1 MVDDAS
7 LTMKTIFFAI
17 LLTATAT
24 ATAQTYTN
32 GPLVEVSSTNLVFDC
47 VADDVAGQVGI
58 GSVNFPNTEVE
69 PWIVVNPINTSN
81 VVGIWQQD
89 RWNDGGSRSD
99 IIGTSFDGG
108 VTWQAVPLPGI
119 TLCTG
124 GTFQRA
130 TDPWLSFA
138 PDGALHAQVLAIDQD
153 PETGGF
159 GRNAILAS
167 ISTNGGLTWSAP
179 VTLIETNDINVLND
193 KNALTADP
201 TDSSLVYAV
210 WDRLQ
215 PFKNP
220 LADFTG
226 PTLFARSTDGGAAWE
241 PARVLNKPGKF
252 KQTIGNQ
259 IVVQPNGTLINVS
272 VYINARKGGKARNAI
287 AVQRS
292 FDHGITWDKKLK
304 RVVKTQPHSA
314 FDFNGTG
321 VFDPQS
327 HQALRT
333 GDVIPAVAVDPVT
346 GTIYAV
352 WQDSQFSGNGF
363 DEIAFAQ
370 SVDGRK
376 WSKPIK
382 INQTPGQGPG
392 PNRQAFNP
400 SIRVAAD
407 GTICVTYYDFRNNDH
422 NDPLLTDVWA
432 VFCKPSTNAPATVST
447 NWGNE
452 VRLTD
457 ESFDF
462 LQAPNARGFFLGDYE
477 GLAAA
482 GNDFLAFWSQPQ
494 DADRAN
500 IVFRR
505 LTPVP

>member
-17 LLTATAT
+17 LLAA
-24 ATAQTYTN
+24 AASAQTYTN
-32 GPLVEVSSTNLVFDC
+32 GPLVEVSSTNLFTDC
-47 VADDVAGQVGI
+47 TADNVGAQN
-58 GSVNFPNTEVE
+58 GLLFPSTEVE
-69 PWIVVNPINTSN
+69 PWIVVSPINSSN

-89 RWNDGGSRSD
+89 RWSDGGAR
-99 IIGTSFDGG
+99 GLVAGVSFDAGT
-108 VTWQAVPLPGI
+108 TWEPIAIPGL
-119 TLCTG
+119 TACSG
-124 GTFQRA
+124 DTFQRA
-130 TDPWLSFA
+130 SDPWLSFA
-138 PDGALHAQVLAIDQD
+138 PDGTLHALGLAFNED
-153 PETGGF
+153 PSGGF
-159 GRNAILAS
+159 GANAIRACKS
-167 ISTNGGLTWSAP
+167 IDGGLNWSAP

-220 LADFTG
+220 AADFTG
-226 PTLFARSTDGGAAWE
+226 PTLFARSINGGATWE

-259 IVVQPNGTLINVS
+259 IVVQTNGTLINVS

-292 FDHGITWDKKLK
+292 FDHGVTWDKKLK

-314 FDFNGTG
+314 FDVNGTG
-321 VFDPQS
+321 VSDPQS
-327 HQALRT
+327 HQDLRT

-346 GTIYAV
+346 GTIYVV

-382 INQTPGQGPG
+382 INLTPGQGPG

-477 GLAAA
+477 GLAVA

-494 DADRAN
+494 DTDRAN